1 MTRNPSD
8 IDLYFN
14 EGNLGIGVLKPS
26 NKLEVNGTIKSNH
39 LKLNN
44 SSITSNNNFK
54 ITNNDSS
61 NLILSK
67 DKSSI
72 FSDKIGINNID
83 PNYNF
88 DIAGNFRV
96 EDNIYGNNNN
106 IILSHNET
114 LNLDPESKY
123 ASINLNNNV
132 NIKNNL
138 IINNKLSDKENNEI
152 IDLNDNATFNINKNI
167 ENNKTISFY
176 GQVDFKDNNKGVNI
190 GENTNANTGEL
201 HVSNKIKTKKLEI
214 EDKPDKM
221 ISLAGDQAGNIKL
234 GKYTYLSNLSTNTE
248 SNQSSLFG
256 NNLYSDND
264 NIRIAET
271 TDSYGY
277 RGISMNDVNGIQ
289 FYSLSGPTGKNNI
302 PNLPSVTIS
311 NSGQLIHT
319 IPVLPYTFDIED
331 LENDIY
337 IYIRDQLRNKNIG
350 SMMTFTTNIYLAN
363 DEVFNVIKNSATTAK
378 CYIIDKKTNNVNKY
392 FDVSLQ

>member
-1 MTRNPSD
+1 MTQNPSD

-14 EGNLGIGVLKPS
+14 EGNLGIGILKPS
-26 NKLEVNGTIKSNH
+26 NKLEVKGTIKSND
-39 LKLNN
+39 LKLNH
-44 SSITSNNNFK
+44 SSITSNNEFK
-54 ITNNDSS
+54 ITNKDSS

-83 PNYNF
+83 PNYTF

-123 ASINLNNNV
+123 TSINLNNDV
-132 NIKNNL
+132 NIKNSL
-138 IINNKLSDKENNEI
+138 IINNKLSDKQNNEF

-201 HVSNKIKTKKLEI
+201 HVSNKIKTKKIDI
-214 EDKPDKM
+214 EDIPDKM

-248 SNQSSLFG
+248 SNQASLFG

-271 TDSYGY
+271 TESYGY

-319 IPVLPYTFDIED
+319 IPILPYTFDIQD

-337 IYIRDQLRNKNIG
+337 IYIRDQLTNKNIG
-350 SMMTFTTNIYLAN
+350 SMMTFTTNTYLAN
-363 DEVFNVIKNSATTAK
+363 DQVFNVIKNSATTAK
-378 CYIIDKKTNNVNKY
+378 CYIIDKKTNNVDKY

>member
-1 MTRNPSD
+1 MTQNPSD

-14 EGNLGIGVLKPS
+14 EGNLGIGILKPY
-26 NKLEVNGTIKSNH
+26 NKLENKGTIKSKD
-39 LKLNN
+39 LKLNKT
-44 SSITSNNNFK
+44 SITSDNEFK

-83 PNYNF
+83 PNYTF

-123 ASINLNNNV
+123 TSINLNNDV
-132 NIKNNL
+132 NIKNSL
-138 IINNKLSDKENNEI
+138 IINNKLSDKQNNEF

-201 HVSNKIKTKKLEI
+201 HVSNKIKTKKIDI
-214 EDKPDKM
+214 EDISDKM

-248 SNQSSLFG
+248 SNQTSLFG

-289 FYSLSGPTGKNNI
+289 FYSLSGTTGKNNI

-319 IPVLPYTFDIED
+319 IPILPYTFDIQD

-337 IYIRDQLRNKNIG
+337 IYIRDQLTNKNIG
-350 SMMTFTTNIYLAN
+350 SMMTFTTNTYLAN
-363 DEVFNVIKNSATTAK
+363 DQVFNVIKNSATTAK

>member
-1 MTRNPSD
+1 MTQNPSD

-14 EGNLGIGVLKPS
+14 EGNLGIGILKPS
-26 NKLEVNGTIKSNH
+26 NKLEVKGTIKSNF
-39 LKLNN
+39 LKLNH
-44 SSITSNNNFK
+44 SSITSNNEFK
-54 ITNNDSS
+54 ITNKDSS

-83 PNYNF
+83 PNYTF

-123 ASINLNNNV
+123 TSINLNNDV
-132 NIKNNL
+132 NIKNSL
-138 IINNKLSDKENNEI
+138 IINNKLSDKQNNEF

-201 HVSNKIKTKKLEI
+201 HVSNKIKTKKIDI
-214 EDKPDKM
+214 EDIPDKM

-248 SNQSSLFG
+248 SNQASLFG

-271 TDSYGY
+271 TESYGY

-319 IPVLPYTFDIED
+319 IPILPYTFDIQD

-337 IYIRDQLRNKNIG
+337 IYIRDQLTNKNIG
-350 SMMTFTTNIYLAN
+350 SMMTFTTNTYLAN
-363 DEVFNVIKNSATTAK
+363 DQVFNVIKNSATTAK
-378 CYIIDKKTNNVNKY
+378 CYIIDKKTNNVDKY